1 MVRLQKPSL
10 GRWPFTSLGQRRM
23 FSLLGV
29 NHFSEAGAPPLTLLF
44 SYTLYHFI
52 SCLLYGLVP
61 HIMPYSKIFNLCP
74 SWHLSLYHQ
83 TYKSYSKLGVLGNG
97 YTNNSKHSF
106 PLTAPNSSATVFPCS
121 TSGLEIYVYML
132 ATFWCYF
139 SAYQLLLK
147 IAIHSSLLKVMETFH
162 DKSSSATL
170 NILGFLTIH
179 CTSHFPLVLHVWFP
193 WLFVLIPPKSIS
205 LVLVSFYTLIN
216 YGGSQRAFV
225 YDGYICGYVP
235 Y

>member
-1 MVRLQKPSL
+1 MVSFPTLCPTLRPLIFVPLGIFPSAIKH
-10 GRWPFTSLGQRRM
+10 TSLPPNWGCGGMDTLTIANIVFLWQHLILQLQS
-23 FSLLGV
+23 FLV
-29 NHFSEAGAPPLTLLF
+29 PPLAL
-44 SYTLYHFI
+44 
-52 SCLLYGLVP
+52 
-61 HIMPYSKIFNLCP
+61 KIYL
-74 SWHLSLYHQ
+74 
-83 TYKSYSKLGVLGNG
+83 
-97 YTNNSKHSF
+97 
-106 PLTAPNSSATVFPCS
+106 
-121 TSGLEIYVYML
+121 YML

-139 SAYQLLLK
+139 LLTSCYSK
-147 IAIHSSLLKVMETFH
+147 IAIQSSLLKVMETFH

-225 YDGYICGYVP
+225 YEGYICGYVP